1 MKVIEIG
8 VKNKITQKYFME
20 FRFYLQ
26 PVTRLDKQDSGSKLL
41 SGVHSPFYN
50 KENEL
55 IPEINS
61 SKVML

>member
-1 MKVIEIG
+1 
-8 VKNKITQKYFME
+8 ME

-26 PVTRLDKQDSGSKLL
+26 PVTRLDKQVSGSKLL

-61 SKVML
+61 SKVMLKAKGKNALYDLVWF